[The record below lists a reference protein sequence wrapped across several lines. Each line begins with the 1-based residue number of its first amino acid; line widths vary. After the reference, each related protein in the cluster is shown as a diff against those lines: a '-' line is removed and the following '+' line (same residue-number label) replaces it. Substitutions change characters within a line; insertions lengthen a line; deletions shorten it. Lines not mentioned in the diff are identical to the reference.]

1 MSRTTASIQ
10 LKSSSPTPYCTS
22 CGKQFPKNGRI
33 SKVRSQTTFASSLIR
48 SFEFWSD
55 RSIAQ
60 KDAAGPPIVALM
72 AGSMRCWVTT
82 AYSSTNERIEVANKN
97 ICHTVASLAV
107 GFSLIKR
114 RAGKNG

>member
-1 MSRTTASIQ
+1 
-10 LKSSSPTPYCTS
+10 
-22 CGKQFPKNGRI
+22 
-33 SKVRSQTTFASSLIR
+33 
-48 SFEFWSD
+48 
-55 RSIAQ
+55 
-60 KDAAGPPIVALM
+60 M